1 MLTTQNNSD
10 KPTQAKIAVVIPVYR
25 HSVLVAEAITCALAQ
40 DTQIPYVIIIVNDG
54 CKFAESDRVFRDFAQ
69 TYPQQVF
76 YLYRR
81 NGGLSAAR
89 NTGIEFALDTWNS
102 ITAIYLLQCG

>member
-40 DTQIPYVIIIVNDG
+40 RQQIPYVIIIVNDG
-54 CKFAESDRVFRDFAQ
+54 CKFAESDRVCWRFCPNISPTSF
-69 TYPQQVF
+69 
-76 YLYRR
+76 
-81 NGGLSAAR
+81 LS
-89 NTGIEFALDTWNS
+89 LS
-102 ITAIYLLQCG
+102 P